1 MQYKPVKSPWRPSST
16 GFSLAHCSHLCSHL
30 EVKAGIFHLFRTT
43 AGRGFCHSSAA
54 RPAPKAHFSSA
65 WPAGSPACN
74 RFSLGPFSGHGT
86 FPQHFKA
93 PAVSAGPP
101 HMRQTFF
108 LFGYSFMPHLCLPDC
123 PCSASS
129 ITSEVFAFPAPY
141 RASGWR
147 RKRLLSQVPRLRRGP
162 P

>member
-1 MQYKPVKSPWRPSST
+1 MRHKPIKSPWRPSST

-54 RPAPKAHFSSA
+54 RPASKARFSSA

-74 RFSLGPFSGHGT
+74 RFSLGPFSGHGA
-86 FPQHFKA
+86 FPRHFKA

-101 HMRQTFF
+101 HMRQAVLPFRH
-108 LFGYSFMPHLCLPDC
+108 SSMPHLCLPDC
-123 PCSASS
+123 PCSARS
-129 ITSEVFAFPAPY
+129 ITSEAFAFPAP
-141 RASGWR
+141 
-147 RKRLLSQVPRLRRGP
+147 
-162 P
+162 